1 MKKIFLLKDHQEQR
15 KIIKIKK
22 IANGKIS
29 CLINCIENKLKTDIS
44 LTLMR
49 KAPKKTL

>member
-22 IANGKIS
+22 IANGKIP
-29 CLINCIENKLKTDIS
+29 CLIKCE
-44 LTLMR
+44 
-49 KAPKKTL
+49 KKTRKTF